1 MILSSIPSIR
11 VWPFWISSGSK
22 LPSFARQSKRSFDET
37 AIARGFN
44 RHRSV
49 IAFQHLA
56 GRAIAPVGLLAGR
69 LTMRF
74 IAQMLGQLS
83 AQHSLHQ
90 ADLQFRHQA
99 CVAQQILG
107 SFKAAQQLVQKF
119 FGNRHCCHA
128 HLVWKHGV
136 KLLIHKRSDTLQ
148 IGGNVERM
156 VAPSRACS
164 AYPAV
169 QGSVVA
175 LYFWV
180 LRDLIPFSL
189 LKWPTC
195 RCPTLSP
202 SSCSFSVTCG
212 LDRPLVVAMRTA
224 SRRNSSVY
232 LLAILNLLHR
242 KHCSKET

>member
-1 MILSSIPSIR
+1 
-11 VWPFWISSGSK
+11 
-22 LPSFARQSKRSFDET
+22 
-37 AIARGFN
+37 
-44 RHRSV
+44 
-49 IAFQHLA
+49 
-56 GRAIAPVGLLAGR
+56 
-69 LTMRF
+69 MRF

-156 VAPSRACS
+156 VAPSRACF

-175 LYFWV
+175 VYFGV

-189 LKWPTC
+189 I
-195 RCPTLSP
+195 
-202 SSCSFSVTCG
+202 SSGQYAGARRSAPVLAVFRS
-212 LDRPLVVAMRTA
+212 LVVLSDRWSLQCALHHGETRLCISLPFSISFIANIARKRPELKSDKT
-224 SRRNSSVY
+224 SSVHTY
-232 LLAILNLLHR
+232 FNPESHLYNRSNFKLNR
-242 KHCSKET
+242 TSAQAEWRTVCSA